1 MAGTAVVY
9 PGIRLADYIAL
20 GVLTAQFPLELVEQ
34 VVFETE
40 RVSEPERA
48 LPAYGMRLRTA

>member
-1 MAGTAVVY
+1 MAGTAAVLSA
-9 PGIRLADYIAL
+9 GIRVADYVTL

-40 RVSEPERA
+40 RVSERERA
-48 LPAYGMRLRTA
+48 